1 MKICNL
7 SVNSKKYTSN
17 VYFVTG
23 DWNTLDDKNTLI
35 DVGMDDLI
43 LEKINDVPTGV
54 GQHKVTQVIVT
65 HSHYDHVWNLPNIV
79 STFSPKVYAHSKAL
93 QNVSHIIKDGQK
105 LLIGDREFE
114 VIYTP
119 EHSTDSICLYC
130 EEEGILF
137 TGDTPVLI
145 TSPTRYYNENFLN
158 FLVRMCKKDLKAIYP
173 GHGNPVISE
182 INKLLVESLKNSI
195 S

>member
-137 TGDTPVLI
+137 TGDTPVFI
-145 TSPTRYYNENFLN
+145 TSPTGYYNENFLN